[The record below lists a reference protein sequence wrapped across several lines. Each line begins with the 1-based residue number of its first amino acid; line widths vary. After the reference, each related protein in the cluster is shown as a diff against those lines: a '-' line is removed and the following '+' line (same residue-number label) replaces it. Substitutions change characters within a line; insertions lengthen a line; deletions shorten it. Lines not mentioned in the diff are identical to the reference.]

1 MRREVQPER
10 YTRSVRSYHEYCS
23 VARALDVVG
32 ERWTLLIVRELMTR
46 GACRYTDLRAGLP
59 GIATNLLAARLREL
73 EAAGVL
79 EREEAPPPIATTLF
93 RLTPRGLE
101 LRPVLEALGRWGFP
115 LMREADDEDAF
126 RAQWLKLPVRMFLS
140 DSSPGEPPATIQ
152 IRAGSESA
160 VIEVADGAVTT
171 RLGTEPSPDASLTG
185 PPQLV
190 MAVLS
195 GRMSPEAAEEQGLRR
210 EGSPSVLARVLPSGK
225 AGVIADLAVDDG
237 GEDLQAGN
245 AVAADRG
252 GIFGQ
257 DREVG

>member
-1 MRREVQPER
+1 MRLKVQPES

-59 GIATNLLAARLREL
+59 GIATNLLATRLREL
-73 EAAGVL
+73 EGAGVV
-79 EREEAPPPIATTLF
+79 ERSEAPPPVATTLF
-93 RLTPRGLE
+93 RLTPRGLA
-101 LRPVLEALGRWGFP
+101 LGPVLEELGRWGVP

-160 VIEVADGAVTT
+160 VIEVAKGAVSM
-171 RLGTEPSPDASLTG
+171 RLGTEPSPDASLAG
-185 PPQLV
+185 PPRLV
-190 MAVLS
+190 IAVLS
-195 GRMSPEAAEEQGLRR
+195 GRLSPEAAEEQGLRR
-210 EGSPSVLARVLPSGK
+210 EGSSSVLARVLPSGK
-225 AGVIADLAVDDG
+225 AGVVADRAVDDG
-237 GEDLQAGN
+237 GEDPQAGD
-245 AVAADRG
+245 AVGADRG
-252 GIFGQ
+252 GVFGQ

>member
-1 MRREVQPER
+1 M
-10 YTRSVRSYHEYCS
+10 RSYHQYCS
-23 VARALDVVG
+23 VARALDIVG

-73 EAAGVL
+73 EAAGIV

-93 RLTPRGLE
+93 RLTQRGLA
-101 LRPVLEALGRWGFP
+101 LRPVLEELGRWGVP
-115 LMREADDEDAF
+115 LMSEGDDEDAF
-126 RAQWLKLPVRMFLS
+126 RAQWLKLPVRMFLA

-160 VIEVADGAVTT
+160 VIEVADGAVTM
-171 RLGTEPSPDASLTG
+171 RLGTEHSPDASLAG

-195 GRMSPEAAEEQGLRR
+195 GGMSPEAAEEQGLRR

-237 GEDLQAGN
+237 DSDPQAGDPL
-245 AVAADRG
+245 V
-252 GIFGQ
+252 
-257 DREVG
+257 

>member
-1 MRREVQPER
+1 
-10 YTRSVRSYHEYCS
+10 VRSYHQYCS

-73 EAAGVL
+73 EAAGIV

-93 RLTPRGLE
+93 RLTPRGLA
-101 LRPVLEALGRWGFP
+101 LRPVLEALGRWGAP
-115 LMREADDEDAF
+115 LMREADEDAF

-160 VIEVADGAVTT
+160 VIEVADGTVTT
-171 RLGTEPSPDASLTG
+171 RLGTEPSPDASLAG

-195 GRMSPEAAEEQGLRR
+195 GRMSIEAAEKQGLRR
-210 EGSPSVLARVLPSGK
+210 EGSPSVPARVLPSGK
-225 AGVIADLAVDDG
+225 AGVMADLAVDDG
-237 GEDLQAGN
+237 REDLQAGD

-252 GIFGQ
+252 GI
-257 DREVG
+257 

>member
-1 MRREVQPER
+1 
-10 YTRSVRSYHEYCS
+10 VRSYHQYCS
-23 VARALDVVG
+23 VARALDIVG

-73 EAAGVL
+73 EAEGLV

-115 LMREADDEDAF
+115 LMGEGDDEDAF

-140 DSSPGEPPATIQ
+140 DSSPGGPPATIQ

-190 MAVLS
+190 IAVLS
-195 GRMSPEAAEEQGLRR
+195 GRLSPEAAEEQGLRR

-225 AGVIADLAVDDG
+225 AD
-237 GEDLQAGN
+237 
-245 AVAADRG
+245 AVAADG
-252 GIFGQ
+252 GEIFGQ

>member
-1 MRREVQPER
+1 
-10 YTRSVRSYHEYCS
+10 VRSYHQYCS

-46 GACRYTDLRAGLP
+46 GGCRYTDLRAGLP
-59 GIATNLLAARLREL
+59 GIATNLLATRLREL
-73 EAAGVL
+73 EAAGVV
-79 EREEAPPPIATTLF
+79 EREDAPPPIATTLF
-93 RLTPRGLE
+93 RLTPRGLA
-101 LRPVLEALGRWGFP
+101 LRPVLEELGRWGVP

-140 DSSPGEPPATIQ
+140 DRSPGEPPATIQ
-152 IRAGSESA
+152 IHAGSESA
-160 VIEVADGAVTT
+160 VIEAASGAVTM
-171 RLGTEPSPDASLTG
+171 RLGTEPSPDATLVG

-190 MAVLS
+190 IAVLS
-195 GRMSPEAAEEQGLRR
+195 GRLSPEAAEERGLHR

-225 AGVIADLAVDDG
+225 AVVMADLAADDG
-237 GEDLQAGN
+237 DEDLQAGD

>member
-1 MRREVQPER
+1 MQREVQPES
-10 YTRSVRSYHEYCS
+10 YTRSVRSYHQYCS
-23 VARALDVVG
+23 VARALDIVG

-73 EAAGVL
+73 EAAGIV

-93 RLTPRGLE
+93 RLTQRGLA
-101 LRPVLEALGRWGFP
+101 LRPVLEELGRWGVP
-115 LMREADDEDAF
+115 LMSEGDDEDAF
-126 RAQWLKLPVRMFLS
+126 RAQWLKLPVRMFLA

-160 VIEVADGAVTT
+160 VIEVADGAVTM
-171 RLGTEPSPDASLTG
+171 RLGTEPSPDASLAG

-195 GRMSPEAAEEQGLRR
+195 GGMSPEAAEEQGLRR

-237 GEDLQAGN
+237 DSDPQAGDPL
-245 AVAADRG
+245 V
-252 GIFGQ
+252 
-257 DREVG
+257 